1 MDDSIINL
9 VRCTPGDPIPPA
21 IPTNPSQPRWND
33 TTYDDTPPQYVP
45 PTNASPIQIFI
56 RDCNNG
62 KSISIDVS
70 SLSETVMDVKIKFK
84 AKHFYPVESQR
95 LIFGGKQLEDG
106 MNILLI
112 G

>member
-1 MDDSIINL
+1 MEDSIINL
-9 VRCTPGDPIPPA
+9 LRSTKGDPIPPA
-21 IPTNPSQPRWND
+21 ITTNPGQPRWFKK
-33 TTYDDTPPQYVP
+33 TYPDIPPPYVEQ
-45 PTNASPIQIFI
+45 TNASPIQIFI
-56 RDCNNG
+56 RDCNTN
-62 KSISIDVS
+62 KSIRIDVS

-84 AKHFYPVESQR
+84 AKNFYPVESQR